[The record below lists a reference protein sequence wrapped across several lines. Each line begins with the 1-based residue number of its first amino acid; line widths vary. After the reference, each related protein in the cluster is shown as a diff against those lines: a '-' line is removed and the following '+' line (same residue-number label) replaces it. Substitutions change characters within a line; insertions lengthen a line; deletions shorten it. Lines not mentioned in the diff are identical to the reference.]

1 MEILIIVVLTLLNGL
16 FAMSEIAV
24 VSARRARLENASK
37 RGSAAAKRALALASD
52 PNQFLSTVQIG
63 ITLIGI
69 LLGIFSGENLTGDV
83 QGYINQIAVLQPY
96 SRPIAVGLVLL
107 FITYLSLVLGELVP
121 KRIGLT
127 MPEAIAKTVALPMQI
142 LSKITAPFVWLLSR
156 SSDLLLKILNVKPSA
171 DSRVTEEEIKAIV
184 QESAEGGEIEE
195 IEQNLVERVFYLGDR
210 RVSSLMTYRGDL
222 VWLDVDDSTD
232 RLRQKI
238 QGELHA
244 VYPVCQGGL
253 DSTLGV
259 VYLKDLFSASLSDG
273 QLDLRRNLRPVQYIP
288 ESNSAYQA
296 LERFKQ
302 TKVHYGLV
310 TDEYGSVQGLVT
322 LNDLVDALV
331 GDLAEVTPETP
342 GILMREDGTWLID
355 AQYPFFD
362 FLSYF
367 DLNDVVSEDDDFNTL
382 AGLLLD
388 RFGYIPAPG
397 ERIRWMNFEL
407 EVIDTD
413 GARIDK
419 VLVKRL

>member
-1 MEILIIVVLTLLNGL
+1 MEIIIIVVLTLLNGL

-24 VSARRARLENASK
+24 VSSRKARLENAAK
-37 RGSAAAKRALALASD
+37 RGSQAAKRALSLVNE
-52 PNQFLSTVQIG
+52 PNEFLSTVQIG

-69 LLGIFSGENLTGDV
+69 LLGIFSGENLTDDV
-83 QGYINQIAVLQPY
+83 QGYIERVPILLPY

-121 KRIGLT
+121 KRVGLT
-127 MPEAIAKTVALPMQI
+127 MPEAIAKTVALPMI
-142 LSKITAPFVWLLSR
+142 VLSKITAPFVWLLSI
-156 SSDLLLKILNVKPSA
+156 SSDVLLKILNIKPSA

-184 QESAEGGEIEE
+184 QEGAEGGEIEE

-222 VWLDVDDSTD
+222 VWLDVDDSPE
-232 RLRQKI
+232 RLRDKI

-244 VYPVCQGGL
+244 VYPVCQGTL
-253 DSTLGV
+253 DNTLGV
-259 VYLKDLFSASLSDG
+259 VYLKDLFSSSLGDG
-273 QLDLRRNLRPVQYIP
+273 QINLQRSLRPVQYIP

-302 TKVHYGLV
+302 TKIHYGLV

-342 GILMREDGTWLID
+342 GILTREDGSWLVD

-362 FLSYF
+362 FLTYF
-367 DLNDVVSEDDDFNTL
+367 DLNDVVNDDDDFNTL

-388 RFGYIPAPG
+388 RFGYIPTPG

-407 EVIDTD
+407 EVVDTD

-419 VLVKRL
+419 VLVTRL